1 MKKFYLFTAI
11 LISTIFFSQYTLAE
25 SVYFIDF
32 QKVLNESVAGK
43 NAQATLKKRYAADGK
58 KYKNLEDE
66 IKKEEK
72 NLISQKK
79 IITSE
84 EYSKQVGVLRN
95 KVAKLNV
102 DKQKSLNGLAKLRN
116 SAKINLQKKLVPIM
130 TSYMK
135 EKNIKMVV
143 DKKSVVLG
151 DPVFE
156 ITNIIIEIL
165 NKELKSISLK

>member
-32 QKVLNESVAGK
+32 QKVLNDSVAGK
-43 NAQATLKKRYAADGK
+43 KAQATLKKRYTADGK
-58 KYKNLEDE
+58 KYKTLEDE
-66 IKKEEK
+66 IKKEEQ

-84 EYSKQVGVLRN
+84 EYSKKVGVLRN
-95 KVAKLNV
+95 KVAKLNK
-102 DKQKSLNGLAKLRN
+102 DKQQSLNSLAKLRN
-116 SAKINLQKKLVPIM
+116 NAKINLQKKLIPIM
-130 TSYMK
+130 TSYMQN
-135 EKNIKMVV
+135 KNIKMVV

-151 DPVFE
+151 DPAFE
-156 ITNIIIEIL
+156 ITNVIIEIL

>member
-43 NAQATLKKRYAADGK
+43 NAQATLKKRYTADGK

-66 IKKEEK
+66 MKKEEK

-79 IITSE
+79 IITNE

-135 EKNIKMVV
+135 KKNIKMVV

-151 DPVFE
+151 DPAFE

>member
-43 NAQATLKKRYAADGK
+43 NAQATLKKRYTADSK

-79 IITSE
+79 IITNE

-102 DKQKSLNGLAKLRN
+102 DKQKSLNSLAKLRN